1 VTIRELYQRTES
13 EMLASYAVRSSESTG
28 RKTAIAECDMRTCFQ
43 RDVDRITHCKAF
55 RRLMRKTQV
64 FLSPEGDHYRTR
76 LTHTLE
82 VSRIARTIARALKLN
97 EDLVEAIALSHD
109 LGHTPF
115 GHAGEYALNDVVP
128 GGFFHNEQSVRVVEQ
143 IESDGKGLNL
153 SFEVIDG
160 IRFHTG
166 TQYASTSEGRLVK
179 FADRIAYINHD
190 IDDAIRAGI
199 LKDDDIPTHLSKILG
214 NNYSIRIDTMVR
226 DVISNSVEG
235 NISMSA
241 EIGQAMMELREF
253 MFEAV
258 YKNPIAKGE
267 ETKAQDMLKKLYEFF
282 VKNPDKLTD
291 EYLRIADKDGV
302 ERAVCDY
309 VAGMTDSYAVNC
321 FERLFVPKGWGFI
334 ESSRIDQF
342 E

>member
-1 VTIRELYQRTES
+1 MTIRERYQQTES
-13 EMLASYAVRSSESTG
+13 EMLAPYAVKSSQSMG
-28 RKTAIAECDMRTCFQ
+28 RRTPIAECEMRTCFQ

-97 EDLVEAIALSHD
+97 EDLVEAIALAHD

-115 GHAGEYALNDVVP
+115 GHAGEFALNDVVP
-128 GGFFHNEQSVRVVEQ
+128 GGFYHNEQSVRVVER
-143 IESDGKGLNL
+143 IEADGKGLNL
-153 SFEVIDG
+153 SLEVIDG
-160 IRFHTG
+160 IRCHTG
-166 TQYASTSEGRLVK
+166 SLIASTSEGRIIK

-199 LKDDDIPTHLSKILG
+199 LKDDDIPAHLSDVLG
-214 NNYSIRIDTMVR
+214 NSYSVRIDTMVR
-226 DVISNSVEG
+226 DVINSSVDG
-235 NISMSA
+235 NIGMS
-241 EIGQAMMELREF
+241 EEVGCAMLELREF

-258 YKNPIAKGE
+258 YKNPVAKGE
-267 ETKAQDMLKKLYEFF
+267 ESKAQDMLKKLYEFF
-282 VKNPDKLTD
+282 VKNPDKLPD
-291 EYLRIADKDGV
+291 EYIKIADSDGV

-321 FERLFVPKGWGFI
+321 FERLFVPRGWGF
-334 ESSRIDQF
+334 F
-342 E
+342 ETSGIRN

>member
-1 VTIRELYQRTES
+1 MTIRERYQQTES
-13 EMLASYAVRSSESTG
+13 EMLASCAVRSSQSKG
-28 RKTAIAECDMRTCFQ
+28 RKVAADECDIRTCFQ
-43 RDVDRITHCKAF
+43 RDVDRVTHCKAF

-82 VSRIARTIARALKLN
+82 VSRIARTIARALRLN
-97 EDLVEAIALSHD
+97 EDLVEAIALAHD

-128 GGFFHNEQSVRVVEQ
+128 GGFFHNEQSVRVVER

-153 SFEVIDG
+153 SFEVVDG
-160 IRFHTG
+160 IRCHTG
-166 TQYASTSEGRLVK
+166 AQAASTAEGRIIR
-179 FADRIAYINHD
+179 FADRISYINHD

-199 LKDDDIPTHLSKILG
+199 LKETDIPARLADVLG
-214 NNYSIRIDTMVR
+214 SDYSMRIDKMVR
-226 DVISNSVEG
+226 DVIGNSADG
-235 NISMSA
+235 NIGMSS
-241 EIGQAMMELREF
+241 EIGSAMMELREF

-267 ETKAQDMLKKLYEFF
+267 ESKAQDMLKKLYEFF
-282 VKNPDKLTD
+282 VRNPDKLPE
-291 EYLRIADKDGV
+291 EYLRLADADGV

-321 FERLFVPKGWGFI
+321 FERLFVPKGWGFFI
-334 ESSRIDQF
+334 SDMIGN
-342 E
+342 